1 MKNVFSIRLSDF
13 ERKELGQ
20 ISKAEKLPIGTL
32 IRESID
38 RFVAVKRFR
47 QLRAKAMVF
56 AEKKGIYT
64 DEDAF
69 KSFEK

>member
-1 MKNVFSIRLSDF
+1 MKSVFSIRLTEF

-20 ISKAEKLPIGTL
+20 ISKTEKSPVGKL

-38 RFVAVKRFR
+38 RFIAVKRFR
-47 QLRAKAMVF
+47 QLRSKALTF

-69 KSFEK
+69 KVFER

>member
-1 MKNVFSIRLSDF
+1 MKSVFSIRLTEF
-13 ERKELGQ
+13 ERKELDQ
-20 ISKAEKLPIGTL
+20 ISKDEKSPVGKL

-47 QLRAKAMVF
+47 QLRKRAMVF

-69 KSFEK
+69 KAFEK